1 MKKFYKISLIVAAI
15 FALVG
20 VGGIA
25 VGISMGG
32 SLQDYNQIGVYYDGE
47 GIELYP
53 EYREIDDYYED
64 KFEDWGDKIENK
76 VDNLFDF
83 DDKFDE

>member
-47 GIELYP
+47 EIKLYP

-64 KFEDWGDKIENK
+64 NFDDWNDKIEDK
-76 VDNLFDF
+76 IDNLFDF
-83 DDKFDE
+83 DE